1 MVRTCD
7 GYTHSHANRVDTGRL
22 IGPQIAPG
30 RCFVVGGSAS
40 ETAQGGAAHST
51 HHSPPGAVCLDGA
64 QVTDP
69 LCVTNKSQLI
79 HWVRDAA
86 GRDQSRSSPR
96 TAAEISLAKNK
107 KRY

>member
-1 MVRTCD
+1 MISRRADKHTL
-7 GYTHSHANRVDTGRL
+7 ANKVDTGVFGL

-51 HHSPPGAVCLDGA
+51 HHSTPGAVCLDGA

-96 TAAEISLAKNK
+96 TAAEISLAKK
-107 KRY
+107 